1 MKRYFALF
9 FLTLLCSR
17 PVLAFGHPEVGQF
30 YDGEAKP
37 RAEVAWVWIKGDLH
51 ISQIDHFFVQ
61 MSNDRDAFF
70 SEGIFFMA
78 AVEVLPGKHVF
89 TVRYASDYA
98 WSMGQNQEVEID
110 AKAGENYFLNS
121 DRKGNRWSI
130 KTGTFSPKAK
140 EMESLSRKVIERS
153 VSVDG
158 VVESYESKHGHL
170 VLTVSETVQ
179 SREFRCFAELKI
191 GQKIRLFYF
200 PSLPNDCAVALPIQ

>member
-70 SEGIFFMA
+70 SEGIFLRMA
-78 AVEVLPGKHVF
+78 IGICHSILRKRTYLPLAAFLIV
-89 TVRYASDYA
+89 
-98 WSMGQNQEVEID
+98 D
-110 AKAGENYFLNS
+110 A
-121 DRKGNRWSI
+121 R
-130 KTGTFSPKAK
+130 
-140 EMESLSRKVIERS
+140 
-153 VSVDG
+153 
-158 VVESYESKHGHL
+158 
-170 VLTVSETVQ
+170 
-179 SREFRCFAELKI
+179 
-191 GQKIRLFYF
+191 
-200 PSLPNDCAVALPIQ
+200 